1 MGFGYSGKILYI
13 NLTKGC
19 IEVKEPNE
27 VFYRRYLGGEGFV
40 AYTLLKE
47 VGPGI
52 DPLGPD
58 NVLVFATGLFTG
70 APIGGSGRQSV
81 GAKSPLTGGFGESEA
96 GGFWGVE
103 LKQAGYDAVIIR
115 GASEKPVYLWIHPNG
130 VELRDASGLMEK
142 PTAVVQQLIREELG
156 DKRIRVAQIGPAG
169 ERLVRYACV
178 VFDVTRAAGR
188 TGMGAVMGSKNLK
201 AIAVRG
207 TQRVAL
213 AHPEVVRES
222 ARWLSE
228 NLEKLVGRRK
238 ALGTAGCL
246 LPQQYTNS
254 LPTLNFQAGE
264 FSGAEEISGERM
276 AETILV
282 DRDSCYACPIY
293 CKRVVEV
300 DKAIKVD
307 RAYGGPEF
315 ETIGAFGSM
324 CGVSDLEA
332 IAKAN
337 ELCNAY
343 GLDTISTGVTI
354 SFAMECFE
362 KGILTLADT
371 HGVQLRFGNADAS
384 LQMIEQINNRT
395 GLGKLLGEGSYRAAQ
410 AIGKGAEDLVMH
422 VKGQEIP
429 QQEPRAHHGM
439 GLGYAVSPT
448 GADHVHNIYDQSYTD
463 ADSPKMKSVAALG
476 ILEPLPYD
484 TLNPAKVR
492 LFRYEVDWLHM
503 LNCIGLCIFLPYEYD
518 RVNDILR
525 GITGWNISVWE
536 LMQVGERVLNLA
548 RLFNARQGLFIDKDT
563 LPKRFSDP
571 LKSKT
576 VPLKGIDQEELQQA
590 VKTYYA
596 MMGWDP
602 LTGAPSQS
610 KLQELDIEWAAESEL
625 HKL

>member
-1 MGFGYSGKILYI
+1 MGFGYSGKILYL
-13 NLTKGC
+13 NLTNRSIR
-19 IEVKEPNE
+19 IEEPDE
-27 VFYRRYLGGEGFV
+27 IFYRKYLGGEGFV

-47 VGPGI
+47 VGPKV
-52 DPLGPD
+52 DPFGPD
-58 NVLVFATGLFTG
+58 NVLVFAAGMLTG

-103 LKQAGYDAVIIR
+103 LKQAGFDAIIIR
-115 GASEKPVYLWIHPNG
+115 GAAERPVYLWINQG
-130 VELRDASGLMEK
+130 SVELRDASGLMGK
-142 PTAVVQQLIREELG
+142 TTAEVQQLIREELG
-156 DKRIRVAQIGPAG
+156 DKRIRVAQVGSAG
-169 ERLVRYACV
+169 ERLVRFACV
-178 VFDVTRAAGR
+178 IFDVNRAAGR

-207 TQRVAL
+207 AQRVAL
-213 AHPEVVRES
+213 AHPEIVRGS
-222 ARWLSE
+222 AKWLSE
-228 NLEKLVGRRK
+228 NLERLVGRRK
-238 ALGTAGCL
+238 AYGTAGCL
-246 LPQQYTNS
+246 MPQQYTNS
-254 LPTLNFQAGE
+254 LPTYNFQEGE
-264 FSGAEEISGERM
+264 FADAEKISGERM

-282 DRDSCYACPIY
+282 DRDNCYACPIY

-300 DKAIKVD
+300 DDEIKVD

-324 CGVSDLEA
+324 CGVSDLEV
-332 IAKAN
+332 ISKAN

-371 HGVQLRFGNADAS
+371 GGIELRFGNATAS
-384 LQMIEQINNRT
+384 LEMIQQINNRT
-395 GLGKLLGEGSYRAAQ
+395 GLGKLLGEGSHHAAQ
-410 AIGKGAEDLVMH
+410 VIGKGSEDLVMH

-429 QQEPRAHHGM
+429 QQEPRAHHGL

-448 GADHVHNIYDQSYTD
+448 GADHVHNIYDQSYMD

-476 ILEPLPYD
+476 ILEPLPYN

-492 LFRYEVDWLHM
+492 LFRYEVNWLHM
-503 LNCIGLCIFLPYEYD
+503 VNCIGLCIFLPFDYD
-518 RVNDILR
+518 RVRDILR
-525 GITGWNISVWE
+525 GITGWNITIWE
-536 LMQVGERVLNLA
+536 LMHVGERVLNLA
-548 RLFNARQGLFIDKDT
+548 RMFNARQGFGIDKDT
-563 LPKRFSDP
+563 LPRRFSDS

-576 VPLKGIDQEELQQA
+576 VPLEGIAQQELKHGVE
-590 VKTYYA
+590 TYYA

-602 LTGAPSQS
+602 VTGVPSRS
-610 KLQELDIEWAAESEL
+610 KLQELDIEWAA
-625 HKL
+625 

>member
-1 MGFGYSGKILYI
+1 MGFGYSGKILHL
-13 NLTKGC
+13 NLKDGSIR
-19 IEVKEPNE
+19 IEEPDE
-27 VFYRRYLGGEGFV
+27 IFYRRYLGGEGIV

-47 VGPGI
+47 VAPGI

-58 NVLVFATGLFTG
+58 NVLVFAAGMLTG

-96 GGFWGVE
+96 GGFWGAE
-103 LKQAGYDAVIIR
+103 LKQAGFDAIIIR
-115 GASEKPVYLWIHPNG
+115 GASEKPVYLWINQG
-130 VELRDASGLMEK
+130 SVELRDASALMGK
-142 PTAVVQQLIREELG
+142 TTADVQELIRDELG
-156 DKRIRVAQIGPAG
+156 DKRIRVAQVGPAG

-178 VFDVTRAAGR
+178 IFDVNRAAGR

-207 TQRVAL
+207 AQRVAL
-213 AHPEVVRES
+213 AHPELVRES
-222 ARWLSE
+222 AKWLST
-228 NLEKLVGRRK
+228 NLERLVGRRK

-254 LPTLNFQAGE
+254 LPSYNFQAGE
-264 FSGAEEISGERM
+264 FADAEKISGERM

-282 DRDSCYACPIY
+282 DRDNCYACPIY

-300 DKAIKVD
+300 DNEIKVD

-315 ETIGAFGSM
+315 ETIGSFGSM
-324 CGVSDLEA
+324 CGVSNLEA
-332 IAKAN
+332 ISKAN

-362 KGILTLADT
+362 KGILTSADT
-371 HGVQLRFGNADAS
+371 GGIELRFGNASAS
-384 LQMIEQINNRT
+384 LEMIQQIKDRT

-410 AIGKGAEDLVMH
+410 VIGKGSEEFVMH

-429 QQEPRAHHGM
+429 QQEPRAHHGL

-448 GADHVHNIYDQSYTD
+448 GADHVHNLYDQEYTE
-463 ADSPKMKSVAALG
+463 ANSPKMRNVAAFG

-484 TLNPAKVR
+484 TLSPAKVK
-492 LFRYEVDWLHM
+492 LFRYEVDWQHM
-503 LNCIGLCIFLPYEYD
+503 INCIGLCLFLPYEYD
-518 RVNDILR
+518 RVVDILH
-525 GITGWNISVWE
+525 GVTGWDLTIWE
-536 LMQVGERVLNLA
+536 LVYAGERALNLA
-548 RLFNARQGLFIDKDT
+548 RMFNARQGLGMDKDT
-563 LPKRFSDP
+563 LPRRFSNP
-571 LKSKT
+571 LKSAT
-576 VPLKGIDQEELQQA
+576 VPLEGISPQELQQGIE
-590 VKTYYA
+590 TYYA

-602 LTGAPSQS
+602 VTGAPTRS
-610 KLQELDIEWAAESEL
+610 KLQELDIEWAA
-625 HKL
+625 

>member
-1 MGFGYSGKILYI
+1 MRFGHSGKILRI
-13 NLTKGC
+13 NLSDGS
-19 IEVKEPNE
+19 ILVEELDE

-47 VGPGI
+47 VGPGV

-58 NVLVFATGLFTG
+58 NVLVFAAGMLTG
-70 APIGGSGRQSV
+70 APTGGSGRQSV
-81 GAKSPLTGGFGESEA
+81 GARSPLTGGFGEAEA

-103 LKQAGYDAVIIR
+103 LKQAGYDAIIIR
-115 GASEKPVYLWIHPNG
+115 GASAKPVYLWINQG
-130 VELRDASGLMEK
+130 RVELRDARYLMGK
-142 PTAVVQQLIREELG
+142 PTAEVQQLIREELG
-156 DKRIRVAQIGPAG
+156 DKRIRVAQVGPAG
-169 ERLVRYACV
+169 ELLVRFACV
-178 VFDVTRAAGR
+178 IFDITRAAGR

-207 TQRVAL
+207 VQKVAL
-213 AHPEVVRES
+213 AHPEIVRES
-222 ARWLSE
+222 AKWLAE
-228 NLEKLVGRRK
+228 NLERLVGRRK

-246 LPQQYTNS
+246 LPQQYSNS
-254 LPTLNFQAGE
+254 LPTYNFQAGE
-264 FSGAEEISGERM
+264 FIDAEKISGEKM

-300 DKAIKVD
+300 DGDVKVD
-307 RAYGGPEF
+307 RTYGGPEF

-324 CGVSDLEA
+324 CGVGDLEA

-354 SFAMECFE
+354 AFAMECFE
-362 KGILTLADT
+362 KGIITSADT
-371 HGVQLRFGNADAS
+371 GGIELRFGNAEAS
-384 LQMIEQINNRT
+384 LEMIQQINDRK

-410 AIGKGAEDLVMH
+410 AIGNGAEDLAMH

-429 QQEPRAHHGM
+429 QQEPRAHHGL

-463 ADSPKMKSVAALG
+463 AGSPKMKSVAALG
-476 ILEPLPYD
+476 ILEPLPYN
-484 TLNPAKVR
+484 TLSPAKVR
-492 LFRYEVDWLHM
+492 LFCYEVYWMHM
-503 LNCIGLCIFLPYEYD
+503 INCIGLCIFLPYDYD
-518 RVNDILR
+518 RVRDILR
-525 GITGWNISVWE
+525 GISGWNITVWE
-536 LMQVGERVLNLA
+536 LMHVGERVLNLA
-548 RLFNARQGLFIDKDT
+548 RMFNARQGLHIDQDT
-563 LPKRFSDP
+563 LPKRFSEP

-576 VPLKGIDQEELQQA
+576 VPLEGIGRQDLQKA
-590 VKTYYA
+590 VEIYYA

-602 LTGAPSQS
+602 VTGVPSRS
-610 KLQELDIEWAAESEL
+610 KLQELDIEWAA
-625 HKL
+625 

>member
-1 MGFGYSGKILYI
+1 MGFGYSGKILRI
-13 NLTKGC
+13 NLTDRSIQ
-19 IEVKEPNE
+19 IEEPNE
-27 VFYRRYLGGEGFV
+27 VFYRKYLGGEGFV
-40 AYTLLKE
+40 AHTLLKE
-47 VGPGI
+47 VGPGV

-58 NVLVFATGLFTG
+58 NVLVFAAGMLTG

-81 GAKSPLTGGFGESEA
+81 GARSPLTGGFGESEA
-96 GGFWGVE
+96 GGFWGAE
-103 LKQAGYDAVIIR
+103 LKQAGFDAIIIL
-115 GASEKPVYLWIHPNG
+115 GASEKPVYLWINRG
-130 VELRDASGLMEK
+130 SVEIRDASGLMGKTTTE
-142 PTAVVQQLIREELG
+142 VQQLIREELG
-156 DKRIRVAQIGPAG
+156 DKRIRVAQVGPAG

-178 VFDVTRAAGR
+178 IFDVNRAAGR

-207 TQRVAL
+207 VQRVAL
-213 AHPEVVRES
+213 AHAEIVRES
-222 ARWLSE
+222 AKWLSE
-228 NLEKLVGRRK
+228 NLEGLVGWRK
-238 ALGTAGCL
+238 AYGTAGCL

-254 LPTLNFQAGE
+254 LPTYNFQAGE
-264 FSGAEEISGERM
+264 FAGAEKISGERM

-282 DRDSCYACPIY
+282 DRDNCYACPIY

-300 DKAIKVD
+300 DDEIKVD

-324 CGVSDLEA
+324 CGVSDLKA
-332 IAKAN
+332 ISKAN

-371 HGVQLRFGNADAS
+371 GGIELRFGNAAAS
-384 LQMIEQINNRT
+384 LEMIQQINGRT

-410 AIGKGAEDLVMH
+410 VIGKGSEEFVMH

-429 QQEPRAHHGM
+429 QQEPRAHHGL

-463 ADSPKMKSVAALG
+463 ADLPKMKSVAALG
-476 ILEPLPYD
+476 ILEPLPYN

-492 LFRYEVDWLHM
+492 LFRFEVNWMHM
-503 LNCIGLCIFLPYEYD
+503 VNCIGLCIFLPYDYD
-518 RVNDILR
+518 RVRDILH
-525 GITGWNISVWE
+525 GITGWNVTIWE
-536 LMQVGERVLNLA
+536 LMHVGERVLNLA
-548 RLFNARQGLFIDKDT
+548 RMFNARRGLGIDKDT
-563 LPKRFSDP
+563 LPRRFSDP

-576 VPLKGIDQEELQQA
+576 VPLEGIAQQDLKQG
-590 VKTYYA
+590 VETYYA

-602 LTGAPSQS
+602 VTGAPLRS
-610 KLQELDIEWAAESEL
+610 KLQELDIEWAA
-625 HKL
+625 